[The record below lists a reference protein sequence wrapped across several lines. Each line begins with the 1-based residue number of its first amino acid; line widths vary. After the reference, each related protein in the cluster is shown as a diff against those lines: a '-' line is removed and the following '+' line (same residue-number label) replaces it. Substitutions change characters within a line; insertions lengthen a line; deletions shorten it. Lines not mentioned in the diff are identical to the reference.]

1 MSSQILNSMGFGNLD
16 IAYIFI
22 AMIAIIVILF
32 IIVMIQITKMN
43 KLSKRFSKFM
53 QGKDAKS
60 LEQNIIGL
68 FEDHKF
74 LKISTES
81 NKKDIKTLYKN
92 LTYAYQKVGIVKYD
106 AFKEMGG
113 KLSFSLVLLNENND
127 GFVMN
132 SVHSSDGC
140 YSYTKEIKNGQ
151 CSIDLGEEE
160 KNALEEAMNCNLRKS
175 RG

>member
-1 MSSQILNSMGFGNLD
+1 MSSQILNSMGLGNLD

-32 IIVMIQITKMN
+32 IIVMIEIGKMN

-74 LKISTES
+74 LKISTEN
-81 NKKDIKTLYKN
+81 NKKDIKTQNK
-92 LTYAYQKVGIVKYD
+92 KRP
-106 AFKEMGG
+106 
-113 KLSFSLVLLNENND
+113 S
-127 GFVMN
+127 
-132 SVHSSDGC
+132 
-140 YSYTKEIKNGQ
+140 
-151 CSIDLGEEE
+151 
-160 KNALEEAMNCNLRKS
+160 
-175 RG
+175 